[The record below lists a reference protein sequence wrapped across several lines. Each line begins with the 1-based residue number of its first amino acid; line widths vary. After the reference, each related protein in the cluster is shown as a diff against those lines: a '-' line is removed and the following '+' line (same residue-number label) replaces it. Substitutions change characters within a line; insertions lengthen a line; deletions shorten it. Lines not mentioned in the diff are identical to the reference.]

1 MKERHGVV
9 FTFVR
14 RASGGGAKRY
24 IPASRRK
31 MSSAR
36 HARPSGVASAPGAIW
51 TGSCTGG
58 IGLQIADVLHCCRF
72 RQYHLAR
79 TRLLHTPSD
88 VNTCVMRVSM
98 LFCYSDQFVHMLL
111 DMLKLCTLCDEEE
124 EANCTGLDCRGP
136 FQAARPPVRD

>member
-1 MKERHGVV
+1 MV

-72 RQYHLAR
+72 RQYHLAPD
-79 TRLLHTPSD
+79 TTTPHPLGCQHMCDACLNAFLL
-88 VNTCVMRVSM
+88 
-98 LFCYSDQFVHMLL
+98 F
-111 DMLKLCTLCDEEE
+111 
-124 EANCTGLDCRGP
+124 
-136 FQAARPPVRD
+136 